1 MICFIFG
8 KRVNLYNYSLEKSE
22 KLLRYSLEKGV
33 NLSRYSLEKSAN
45 FAAKKIDGYLFL
57 YYYLVG
63 DENYEK
69 KNISKIA

>member
-1 MICFIFG
+1 MICFIFE
-8 KRVNLYNYSLEKSE
+8 KRVNLYNYSLEKGAN
-22 KLLRYSLEKGV
+22 LLQYSLEKGV

-45 FAAKKIDGYLFL
+45 FAVKKIDGYLFL